1 VGEEGREIYRAKL
14 WTCQTAPAGGRWKS
28 VDIGWPFL
36 VFPLGIGPRSEYEI
50 FSLIYTL
57 QFLYRT

>member
-1 VGEEGREIYRAKL
+1 MGEDGLPFIELSSGHVR
-14 WTCQTAPAGGRWKS
+14 QHQQVAGGKVSTLGGHFWH
-28 VDIGWPFL
+28 
-36 VFPLGIGPRSEYEI
+36 FPLGIGPQSEYEI